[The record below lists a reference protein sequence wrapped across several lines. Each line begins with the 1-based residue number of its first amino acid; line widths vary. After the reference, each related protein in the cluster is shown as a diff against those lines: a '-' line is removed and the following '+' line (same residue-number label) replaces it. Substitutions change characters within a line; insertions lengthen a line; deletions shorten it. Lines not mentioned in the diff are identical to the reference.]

1 MPQANHFI
9 DWQLAKQTDHL
20 VCFLMTEA
28 HERKKQPEIVRRAL
42 LDCAAHISQE
52 QGLPA
57 VTLQA
62 VADAAQVTKGGLLHH
77 FPSKQAL
84 VQAVFH
90 DLLEQLDTQIDRL
103 LEEDP
108 ETHGR
113 FTRAYIRAFAH
124 AESEGASNWN
134 ALPLSSLT
142 DPEMKAMWSRWYTSR
157 LERHAATDTGLELG
171 IARYA
176 ADGLWLAGLLEYS
189 GVGATGQDALIE
201 QLISMT
207 RKTRT

>member
-1 MPQANHFI
+1 
-9 DWQLAKQTDHL
+9 
-20 VCFLMTEA
+20 MTEA

-42 LDCAAHISQE
+42 LDCAAQISQE

-62 VADAAQVTKGGLLHH
+62 VADAAHVTKGGLLHH

-90 DLLEQLDTQIDRL
+90 DLLEQLDAQIDDL
-103 LEEDP
+103 LEKDP
-108 ETHGR
+108 EAHGR
-113 FTRAYIRAFAH
+113 FTRAYIRAFAN
-124 AESEGASNWN
+124 ADSEGANSWN

-142 DPEMKAMWSRWYTSR
+142 DPEMKAMWSEWYASR
-157 LERHAATDTGLELG
+157 LSRHVKTD
-171 IARYA
+171 
-176 ADGLWLAGLLEYS
+176 AG
-189 GVGATGQDALIE
+189 

-207 RKTRT
+207 RKKQT

>member
-1 MPQANHFI
+1 
-9 DWQLAKQTDHL
+9 
-20 VCFLMTEA
+20 MTEA

-42 LDCAAHISQE
+42 LDCAAQISQE

-62 VADAAQVTKGGLLHH
+62 VADAAHVTKGGLLHH

-90 DLLEQLDTQIDRL
+90 DLLEQLDAQIDDL
-103 LEEDP
+103 LEKDP
-108 ETHGR
+108 EAHGR
-113 FTRAYIRAFAH
+113 FTRAYIRAFAN
-124 AESEGASNWN
+124 ADSEGANSWN

-142 DPEMKAMWSRWYTSR
+142 DPEMKAMWSEWYASR
-157 LERHAATDTGLELG
+157 LSRHVKTDAGPELG

-189 GVGATGQDALIE
+189 GVEATGHDALIE

-207 RKTRT
+207 RKKQT

>member
-1 MPQANHFI
+1 
-9 DWQLAKQTDHL
+9 
-20 VCFLMTEA
+20 MTEA

-42 LDCAAHISQE
+42 LDCAAQISQE

-62 VADAAQVTKGGLLHH
+62 VADAAHVTKGGLLHH
-77 FPSKQAL
+77 FPNKQAL

-90 DLLEQLDTQIDRL
+90 DLLKQLDTQIDQL
-103 LEEDP
+103 LKDDVEP
-108 ETHGR
+108 YGR
-113 FTRAYIRAFAH
+113 FTRAYIRAFAN
-124 AESEGASNWN
+124 AESEGACNWN

-142 DPEMKAMWSRWYTSR
+142 DPEMKAMWSEWYASR
-157 LERHAATDTGLELG
+157 LARHAETDAGPELG

-189 GVGATGQDALIE
+189 AVEVANNVTLIE

-207 RKTRT
+207 RKTQT